1 MRARCWPIYTDC
13 AKRNSSLPKK
23 YCYSTANL
31 LPQLAGEE
39 RETENLSLYLQSVD
53 FFMEN
58 ILVSTKFYSV
68 LRHIEQ

>member
-1 MRARCWPIYTDC
+1 M
-13 AKRNSSLPKK
+13 KLNSSLPKK
-23 YCYSTANL
+23 CYYSTANL
-31 LPQLAGEE
+31 HPLLTEE
-39 RETENLSLYLQSVD
+39 EEESKTENLSLYLKSVD

>member
-1 MRARCWPIYTDC
+1 M
-13 AKRNSSLPKK
+13 KLNSSLPKK
-23 YCYSTANL
+23 CYYSTANL
-31 LPQLAGEE
+31 HPLLTEE
-39 RETENLSLYLQSVD
+39 EESKTENLSLYLKSVD